1 MEQVSDIELELDI
14 NNNYSENYLDDCP
27 DYSCWDAER
36 FRSEINEDIYPKFFE
51 WLLIFLYIFVFLVG
65 VIGNIMVCYVVWR
78 NKMLKSV
85 TNFFLVN
92 LAVSDVMVITICL
105 PATLV
110 HDILET
116 WFLDLLMCKFV
127 SYMQVSPST
136 YYD

>member
-1 MEQVSDIELELDI
+1 MSDIEQEVFFKDGDR
-14 NNNYSENYLDDCP
+14 NYSDTYLDDCP

-36 FRSEINEDIYPKFFE
+36 FRYEINEDIYPTHFE
-51 WLLIFLYIFVFLVG
+51 WLLILLYIIVFLVG
-65 VIGNIMVCYVVWR
+65 IIGNLLFCYVVWK

-92 LAVSDVMVITICL
+92 LAVSDLMVITICL

-127 SYMQVSPST
+127 SYMQVST
-136 YYD
+136 FKYI